1 MPKLVALALALV
13 AIPFAALA
21 EERASSAEAQQ
32 MVIKA
37 VQYFKEVGRE
47 KALAEFSNTK
57 GKFVYRDIYITAFDF
72 NENCLAHGGNPTRVG
87 KNFLEETDPAGF
99 NWHKWRL
106 KMAREK
112 GKGWVAY
119 KFPNPAKGG
128 KIEQKISYFE
138 VVDGVILTCGA
149 YKE

>member
-1 MPKLVALALALV
+1 MSKLVAFAIALV
-13 AIPFAALA
+13 LPLTTLA
-21 EERASSAEAQQ
+21 EERASSADAQK
-32 MVIKA
+32 MVVRA
-37 VQYFKEVGRE
+37 VELYKQVGRE
-47 KALAEFSNTK
+47 KALAEFNNPK
-57 GKFVYRDIYITAFDF
+57 GEFVFRDIYITAFDF
-72 NENCLAHGGNPTRVG
+72 DENCLAHGGNPTRVG
-87 KNFLEETDPAGF
+87 KNFLNETDPTGF

-128 KIEQKISYFE
+128 KVEQKISYFE

-149 YKE
+149 YKD

>member
-1 MPKLVALALALV
+1 MTKLVALAFALV
-13 AIPFAALA
+13 VPFTAFA
-21 EERASSAEAQQ
+21 EERASSADAQK
-32 MVIKA
+32 MVIRA
-37 VQYFKEVGRE
+37 VELYKQVGRE
-47 KALAEFSNTK
+47 KALAEFNNPK
-57 GKFVYRDIYITAFDF
+57 GQFVFRDIYITAFDF
-72 NENCLAHGGNPTRVG
+72 DENCLAHGGNPARVG
-87 KNFLEETDPAGF
+87 KNFLDETDPTGF

-128 KIEQKISYFE
+128 KVEQKVSYFE

-149 YKE
+149 YKD